1 MQYFHR
7 RFDRYNIGQIYGGDF
22 AKCCGLLRIY
32 EFYKLAC
39 YDVSYTSGSG
49 FKNHG
54 FRFDIFNF
62 QSSKYIITLSNYM
75 KSERKIIS
83 LISAKL

>member
-1 MQYFHR
+1 MFQNLHQ
-7 RFDRYNIGQIYGGDF
+7 RFDRYYIGQIYGGDF

-54 FRFDIFNF
+54 FHFDIFNF
-62 QSSKYIITLSNYM
+62 QSSILLHFQVISNQ
-75 KSERKIIS
+75 KEKQFP
-83 LISAKL
+83 